1 MFVQSLA
8 PIPNIMSDSL
18 IEVEKLEVVFQTSG
32 GSLTAVSDVSFQ
44 MKAGETLGIVGESG
58 SGKSVV
64 SLSIMGLI
72 PNPPGKIT
80 NGQISFDNKNL
91 LSLSRDEMQLVRGND
106 ISMVFQEPMTSLN
119 PLHTC
124 GRQIREPLVLHGKMQ
139 KTAAIKES
147 IKLLNQVGIRNPEQ
161 IAKSYPHQL
170 SGGMRQRVMIAMALA
185 CHPKLLIADEPTT
198 ALDVTIEAQIIDLM
212 GQLKDQIG
220 AGIIMIS
227 HNLALMAQVC
237 DRIIV
242 MYCGRIVEEGTV
254 ASLIRQ
260 PKHPYTKGLI
270 ASTPLITERRTRLTP
285 IEGMVP
291 NPFSMPTGCSF
302 HPRCGDRMTE
312 CADTMPDLKIH
323 QDQRK
328 IRCLKYG

>member
-1 MFVQSLA
+1 
-8 PIPNIMSDSL
+8 MSKNL
-18 IEVEKLEVVFQTSG
+18 IEVENLEVVFQTSG
-32 GSLTAVSDVSFQ
+32 GYLTAVSDVSFK
-44 MKAGETLGIVGESG
+44 MEAGETLGIVGESG

-80 NGQISFDNKNL
+80 RGKIIFGNQDL
-91 LSLSRDEMQLVRGND
+91 LNLSRNDMQLIRGND

-124 GRQIREPLVLHGKMQ
+124 GRQIREPLLLHGKMQ
-139 KTAAIKES
+139 KTEAMEES
-147 IKLLNQVGIRNPEQ
+147 LKLLNKVGIHNPEQ
-161 IAKSYPHQL
+161 ISKSYPHQL

-198 ALDVTIEAQIIDLM
+198 ALDVTIEAQIIELM
-212 GQLKDQIG
+212 KQLKDQIG

-237 DRIIV
+237 DRIMV

-254 ASLIRQ
+254 SSLIRH
-260 PKHPYTKGLI
+260 PKHPYTIGLI
-270 ASTPLITERRTRLTP
+270 ESTPLITENRTRLTP
-285 IEGMVP
+285 IEGIVP
-291 NPFSMPTGCSF
+291 NPFSMPTGCAF
-302 HPRCGDRMTE
+302 NPRCSDRTNECTE
-312 CADTMPDLKIH
+312 KIPDLIQHK
-323 QDQRK
+323 DQRM
-328 IRCLKYG
+328 IRCWKYA

>member
-1 MFVQSLA
+1 ML
-8 PIPNIMSDSL
+8 
-18 IEVEKLEVVFQTSG
+18 EVKNLEVVFQTSG
-32 GSLTAVSDVSFQ
+32 GRLTAVSDVSFK
-44 MKAGETLGIVGESG
+44 MDYGETVGIVGESG
-58 SGKSVV
+58 CGKSVV

-72 PNPPGKIT
+72 PNPPGQIT
-80 NGQISFDNKNL
+80 NGYIGFGAQDL
-91 LSLSRDEMQLVRGND
+91 LRLNREEMQSVRGND

-124 GRQIREPLVLHGKMQ
+124 GRQIQEPLLLHGKMQ
-139 KTAAIKES
+139 KTAAISES
-147 IKLLNQVGIRNPEQ
+147 LELLVQVGIRNPER

-212 GQLKDQIG
+212 RQLKNQIG

-227 HNLALMAQVC
+227 HNLALMAEVC
-237 DRIIV
+237 DRILV

-254 ASLIRQ
+254 ASLIKE
-260 PKHPYTKGLI
+260 PKHPYTVGLI
-270 ASTPLITERRTRLTP
+270 ASTPTITEHRARLTP

-291 NPFSMPTGCSF
+291 NPFSMPMGCAF
-302 HPRCGDRMTE
+302 HPRCGDRMSE
-312 CADTMPDLKIH
+312 CEGTMPRLK
-323 QDQRK
+323 QYDDQRK
-328 IRCLKYG
+328 VRCWKYD

>member
-80 NGQISFDNKNL
+80 NGHISFDNKNL

-139 KTAAIKES
+139 KAAAIKES

-198 ALDVTIEAQIIDLM
+198 ALDVTIEAQIIELM

-242 MYCGRIVEEGTV
+242 MYCGRVVEEGTV
-254 ASLIRQ
+254 AYLIRQ
-260 PKHPYTKGLI
+260 PKHTYTKGLI
-270 ASTPLITERRTRLTP
+270 ASTPLITESRTRLTP

-291 NPFSMPTGCSF
+291 NPFSMPTGSSF

-312 CADTMPDLKIH
+312 SADKMPDLKIH

>member
-1 MFVQSLA
+1 
-8 PIPNIMSDSL
+8 MSERL
-18 IEVEKLEVVFQTSG
+18 LEVENLEVVFQTSG
-32 GSLTAVSDVSFQ
+32 GRLTAVSDVSFK
-44 MKAGETLGIVGESG
+44 MDYGETVGIVGESG
-58 SGKSVV
+58 CGKSVV

-72 PNPPGKIT
+72 PNPPGQIT
-80 NGQISFDNKNL
+80 NGYIGFGAQDL
-91 LSLSRDEMQLVRGND
+91 LRLNREEMQSVRGND

-124 GRQIREPLVLHGKMQ
+124 GRQIQEPLLLHGKMQ
-139 KTAAIKES
+139 NTAAISES
-147 IKLLNQVGIRNPEQ
+147 LELLVQVGIRNPER

-212 GQLKDQIG
+212 RQLKNQIG

-227 HNLALMAQVC
+227 HNLALMAEVC
-237 DRIIV
+237 DRILV

-254 ASLIRQ
+254 ASLIKE
-260 PKHPYTKGLI
+260 PKHPYTVGLI
-270 ASTPLITERRTRLTP
+270 ASTPTITEHRARLTP

-291 NPFSMPTGCSF
+291 NPFSMPTGCAF
-302 HPRCGDRMTE
+302 HPRCGDRMSE
-312 CADTMPDLKIH
+312 CEGTMPRLK
-323 QDQRK
+323 QYDDQRK
-328 IRCLKYG
+328 VRCWKYD